1 MDIARF
7 PPSATSESDSS
18 SSEHSDSPRVYYTR
32 ARPSDVYQL
41 DGVERV
47 ALLPR
52 LSLSELMYVNGLVRT
67 VCRYATDV
75 MLVAHRRHATAV
87 RHLYGDVKN
96 VRFTFVTSWSQVYG
110 GDSGSAA
117 GGVIADL
124 EGRGY
129 RVVPLPSFREACPY
143 ALLGLEVALARGL
156 FAVER
161 QPSREADLLRRVVE
175 AVGNTFI
182 VVHEDEE
189 RRLNPAC
196 LPDGLPIVRVRDP
209 AFRAANLFEWVQVL
223 DHAIQVHGIDSCVL
237 LLADFLRLR
246 PRKFLHAYCDATT
259 NHARYED
266 VTVIWTAE

>member
-1 MDIARF
+1 MDIVRF
-7 PPSATSESDSS
+7 PPSAAAAESDSS
-18 SSEHSDSPRVYYTR
+18 DSSPRVYYTR

-41 DGVERV
+41 DGVAQV

-75 MLVAHRRHATAV
+75 MLVAHQRHAAAV

-96 VRFTFVTSWSQVYG
+96 VRFTFVTSWSQVYYDDG
-110 GDSGSAA
+110 GDG
-117 GGVIADL
+117 GHPTGVIADL
-124 EGRGY
+124 ERRGY

-143 ALLGLEVALARGL
+143 ALLGLEVALARSA

-161 QPSREADLLRRVVE
+161 QPSREAGLLRRVVE
-175 AVGNTFI
+175 AVGTTFI
-182 VVHEDEE
+182 VVHEDDE
-189 RRLNPAC
+189 RRLNPAYV
-196 LPDGLPIVRVRDP
+196 PDGLPIVRVRDP
-209 AFRAANLFEWVQVL
+209 AFRTANLFDWIQVL
-223 DHAIQVHGIDSCVL
+223 DQAIQVHGIDSCVL